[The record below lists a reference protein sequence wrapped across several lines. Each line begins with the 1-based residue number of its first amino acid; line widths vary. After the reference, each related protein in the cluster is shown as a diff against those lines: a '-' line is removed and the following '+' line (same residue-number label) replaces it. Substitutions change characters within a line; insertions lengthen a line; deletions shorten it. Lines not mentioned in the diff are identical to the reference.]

1 MRLIDEGLDAQDNR
15 PDAGHGA
22 RQAMVQVSWIGHG
35 TFQIESNGHRVLI
48 DPFINGNPT
57 ATQKA
62 DDFSPDTILVTH
74 AHGDHVDHVGDVVEI
89 AERSGATVYAIVELA
104 AWFADQGLAT
114 TVGFFG
120 GTADF
125 PGGSAKL
132 VPAVHTST
140 TPDGKVTT
148 PPAGMVVRFGG
159 KTIYFAG
166 DTSLFGDMAFIGDEE
181 LDIAVLP
188 IGDHFTMG
196 PSDAVKAARLLRAP
210 VIIPGHYNT
219 FPAIAQNA
227 AAFAADV
234 ESHTA
239 SRVTIFQPGETR
251 EL

>member
-1 MRLIDEGLDAQDNR
+1 
-15 PDAGHGA
+15 
-22 RQAMVQVSWIGHG
+22 MVQVSWIGHG
-35 TFQIESNGHRVLI
+35 TFQIESDGHRVLI
-48 DPFINGNPT
+48 DPFVNGNPS
-57 ATQKA
+57 ATQRA
-62 DDFSPDTILVTH
+62 DDFNPETILVTH
-74 AHGDHVDHVGDVVEI
+74 AHGDHIGDVVEI

-104 AWFADQGLAT
+104 AWFADQGLEK
-114 TVGFFG
+114 TVGFNFG

-166 DTSLFGDMAFIGDEE
+166 DTALFGDMAFIGDEG

-196 PSDAVKAARLLRAP
+196 PPDAVKAARLLRAP

-219 FPAIAQNA
+219 FPAIAQDA
-227 AAFAADV
+227 AAFAADI
-234 ESHTA
+234 SSNTS
-239 SRVTIFQPGETR
+239 SRVEIFQPGETR